1 MGKKTPVRIPNVH
14 PGDVLLEDFLKP
26 MEISRY
32 RLAKEIGV
40 SESTVSDV
48 VNSRRGV
55 TADIALRLARFF
67 GVSAQFWL
75 NLQEMYEL
83 EEAEHKVGKQI
94 EKSGRIERRRDAIGS
109 AAWVK
114 QP

>member
-1 MGKKTPVRIPNVH
+1 MSKKTQARIPNVH

-26 MEISRY
+26 MEISQY

-48 VNSRRGV
+48 VNGRRGV
-55 TADIALRLARFF
+55 TADIALRLARYF

-75 NLQEMYEL
+75 NLQEMYDI
-83 EEAEHKVGKQI
+83 EEVERKVGKQI
-94 EKSGRIERRRDAIGS
+94 EKIRPHR
-109 AAWVK
+109 AAA
-114 QP
+114 